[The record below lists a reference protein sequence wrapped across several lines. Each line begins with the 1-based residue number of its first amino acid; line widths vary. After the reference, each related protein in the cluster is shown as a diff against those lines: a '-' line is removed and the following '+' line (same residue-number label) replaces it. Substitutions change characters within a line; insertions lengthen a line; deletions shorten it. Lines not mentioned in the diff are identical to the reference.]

1 MNTGNHK
8 ILIAFFSHSGN
19 TRVIAEQIRDLAGG
33 DLFEIATVNPYPR
46 DYNAVRNVSEREK
59 KQNSR
64 PELTAAVENMP
75 DFDVIIVGYPNWWGT
90 MPMAVWHFLEQYDLS
105 GKTILPFCTH
115 EGSSLGLSEK
125 DLIKICPGASVL
137 PGFAVRGSQ
146 VKAAQSAVANWLRK
160 AKLIA

>member
-8 ILIAFFSHSGN
+8 ILIAYFSHSGN
-19 TRVIAEQIRDLAGG
+19 TRVIAEQIRSLAGG
-33 DLFEIATVNPYPR
+33 DLFEISTVNPYPR
-46 DYNAVRNVSEREK
+46 DYNAVLNVSEREK
-59 KQNSR
+59 KENSR
-64 PELTAAVENMP
+64 PELTAAVENMA

-115 EGSSLGLSEK
+115 EGSALGSSEK
-125 DLIKICPGASVL
+125 DIIKTCPGASVL
-137 PGFAVRGSQ
+137 PGLAVRGSQ
-146 VKAAQSAVANWLRK
+146 VKAAQNAVANWLRK